1 MTYFTSQGHT
11 FKISRPKGG
20 IFVELIKRNI
30 HTDCIK
36 CKAQTQMTL
45 EDDVIISDSRP
56 DAAKLIMDR
65 GNVMIEEVKVSDDH
79 VNVKGRMRF
88 HVLYLTENGMASSG
102 RSDVADMEGEIPFDE
117 MVFMEGIRGGDSVN
131 VDWELEDL
139 SIGLI
144 NSRKLS
150 IQSVVTLTLACEEIC
165 DEETAVDLYSE
176 EPVEFRKKTLDIAAM
191 TIKKKD
197 IFRVK
202 EEVEIPG
209 SFPNISSM
217 VWTEIVPDAVEFKV
231 LEDKISVQ
239 GELRAF
245 FLYRGEGEDEELC
258 HYETTLPFAGS
269 LDCPGAEEGMI
280 PEIRFSAENREV
292 EVRPDFDGEDRVITF
307 EQCLDLNIC
316 IYEEEKIDLLS
327 DVYGVV
333 NEVSVLE
340 KNADFRRL
348 LSRSNGKTKL
358 SGHFK
363 CEDEKVILHKIL
375 HSTCKIQMTGQNVTE
390 GGIDLTGVVN
400 MQIFYECSSE
410 EDRYGVIKGTIPF
423 QYVLEAD
430 GISENCIY
438 PVQAFVD
445 QVAVAIIDNGEVDVK
460 CVLYFRSNVY
470 STWQEKIVEQIVVS
484 EPDMEKMASLPGI
497 AVYMVKEGE
506 SLWDIGKRYY
516 VPVSVIKQT
525 NDLTSDEVR
534 AGDKILIVK
543 NA

>member
-1 MTYFTSQGHT
+1 MTYFTSLGHT
-11 FKISRPKGG
+11 FKISRLKGG

-88 HVLYLTENGMASSG
+88 QVLYLTENGMASSG

-117 MVFMEGIRGGDSVN
+117 MIFMEGIRGGDSVN

-139 SIGLI
+139 SVGLI

-209 SFPNISSM
+209 SFPNISAM

-245 FLYRGEGEDEELC
+245 FLYRGEGEEEELC

-269 LDCPGAEEGMI
+269 LDCPGAQEGMI

-292 EVRPDFDGEDRVITF
+292 EVRPDFDGEERVITF
-307 EQCLDLNIC
+307 EQCLDLDIC
-316 IYEEEKIDLLS
+316 IYEEEEIDLLS

-340 KNADFRRL
+340 KNANFRKL
-348 LSRSNGKTKL
+348 LSRSSGKTKL

-363 CEDEKVILHKIL
+363 CEDEKAILHKIL
-375 HSTCKIQMTGQNVTE
+375 HTTCKLQITGQNVTE
-390 GGIDLTGVVN
+390 GGINLTGVVN
-400 MQIFYECSSE
+400 MQIFYECSNE
-410 EDRYGVIKGTIPF
+410 EDKYGVIKGTLPF

-430 GISENCIY
+430 GIGENCIY

-525 NDLTSDEVR
+525 NELTSDEVR
-534 AGDKILIVK
+534 AGDRILIVK

>member
-1 MTYFTSQGHT
+1 M
-11 FKISRPKGG
+11 
-20 IFVELIKRNI
+20 ELIKRNI

-56 DAAKLIMDR
+56 DAAKLIMDK
-65 GNVMIEEVKVSDDH
+65 GNVMIDEVKVSDDH
-79 VNVKGRMRF
+79 VSVKGKLCF
-88 HVLYLTENGMASSG
+88 QVLYLAENGIAPSG
-102 RSDVADMEGEIPFDE
+102 KSDVADMEGTIPFDE
-117 MVFMEGIRGGDSVN
+117 MVFMEGIRGGDNVN

-139 SIGLI
+139 SVGLI

-150 IQSVVTLTLACEEIC
+150 IQSVVTLALACEEIC

-176 EPVEFRKKTLDIAAM
+176 EPVEFRKKTLEIAAM

-209 SFPNISSM
+209 SFPNIFTMIWS
-217 VWTEIVPDAVEFKV
+217 EIVPAAVEFKV
-231 LEDKISVQ
+231 LEDKINVQ

-245 FLYRGEGEDEELC
+245 FLYRGEGEEEELC

-269 LDCPGAEEGMI
+269 LDCPGAQEGMI

-292 EVRPDFDGEDRVITF
+292 EVRPDFDGEERVITF
-307 EQCLDLNIC
+307 EQCLDLDIC
-316 IYEEEKIDLLS
+316 VYEEERIDILS

-340 KNADFRRL
+340 KNADFRKL
-348 LSRSNGKTKL
+348 LSRSSGKTKL

-363 CEDEKVILHKIL
+363 CEDEKAMLHKIL
-375 HSTCKIQMTGQNVTE
+375 HTTSSLQITGENVSE
-390 GGIDLTGVVN
+390 GGIELTGVVN

-410 EDRYGVIKGTIPF
+410 ENKYGVVKGTIPF
-423 QYVLEAD
+423 QYMLEAE
-430 GISENCIY
+430 GIGENCIY

-445 QVAVAIIDNGEVDVK
+445 QITVAIIDSGEVDVK
-460 CVLYFRSNVY
+460 CVLFFRANVY
-470 STWQEKIVEQIVVS
+470 STWQEKIVEQIVVT

-543 NA
+543 NS

>member
-1 MTYFTSQGHT
+1 M
-11 FKISRPKGG
+11 
-20 IFVELIKRNI
+20 ELMKRNI
-30 HTDCIK
+30 HTDCMK
-36 CKAQTQMTL
+36 CKANTQMTL

-65 GNVMIEEVKVSDDH
+65 GNVIIDEVKVTDDH
-79 VNVKGRMRF
+79 VNVKGKLCF
-88 HVLYLTENGMASSG
+88 CVLYLAEKGTSEKTG
-102 RSDVADMEGEIPFDE
+102 VADMEGELPFDE
-117 MVFMEGIRGGDSVN
+117 MIFMEGIRGGDSVN
-131 VDWELEDL
+131 VNWELEDL

-150 IQSVVTLTLACEEIC
+150 VQSVITLGLTCEEIC

-176 EPVEFRKKTLDIAAM
+176 EPVEFRKKTLDVAVM

-209 SFPNISSM
+209 SFPNIFAMIWSD
-217 VWTEIVPDAVEFKV
+217 VTPGAVEFKV

-245 FLYRGEGEDEELC
+245 FLYRGEGEEEELC

-269 LDCPGAEEGMI
+269 LDCPGAREGMI
-280 PEIRFSAENREV
+280 PEIRFRAENREV
-292 EVRPDFDGEDRVITF
+292 EIRPDFDGEERVITF
-307 EQCLDLNIC
+307 EQCLDLDIC
-316 IYEEEKIDLLS
+316 IYEEEKIDILA

-333 NEVSVLE
+333 NEVSVAE
-340 KNADFRRL
+340 KNAEFRRL
-348 LSRSNGKTKL
+348 LSRSSGKTKL
-358 SGHFK
+358 AGHFK
-363 CEDEKVILHKIL
+363 CEDEKAMLHKIL
-375 HSTCKIQMTGQNVTE
+375 HTTSSLQITGQNVLE
-390 GGIDLTGVVN
+390 GGIELTGVVN
-400 MQIFYECSSE
+400 LQIFYQCSNE
-410 EDRYGVIKGTIPF
+410 ENEYGVIKGTIPF
-423 QYVLEAD
+423 RYELEAE
-430 GISENCIY
+430 GIDESCIY

-445 QVAVAIIDNGEVDVK
+445 QVTVAIIDNGEVDVK
-460 CVLYFRSNVY
+460 CVLYFRANVY
-470 STWQEKIVEQIVVS
+470 RTWQEKIVEQITVS

-516 VPVSVIKQT
+516 VPVSVLKQT
-525 NDLTSDEVR
+525 NDMTSDEVR

-543 NA
+543 NI

>member
-1 MTYFTSQGHT
+1 M
-11 FKISRPKGG
+11 
-20 IFVELIKRNI
+20 ELIKRNI
-30 HTDCIK
+30 HTDNIK
-36 CKAQTQMTL
+36 SKAQTQMTL

-79 VNVKGRMRF
+79 ANVKGRMRF
-88 HVLYLTENGMASSG
+88 HVLYLTENGAASSG

-117 MVFMEGIRGGDSVN
+117 MVFMEGIRGGDNVS

-150 IQSVVTLTLACEEIC
+150 IQSVVTLMLACGEIC

-209 SFPNISSM
+209 SFPNISTM
-217 VWTEIVPDAVEFKV
+217 VWSEITPDAVEFKV

-245 FLYRGEGEDEELC
+245 FLYRGEGEDEDLC

-269 LDCPGAEEGMI
+269 LDCPGAREGMI
-280 PEIRFSAENREV
+280 PEIRFTAENREV
-292 EVRPDFDGEDRVITF
+292 EVRPDFDGEERVITF
-307 EQCLDLNIC
+307 EQCLDLDIC
-316 IYEEEKIDLLS
+316 VYEEEKIDLLS

-348 LSRSNGKTKL
+348 LSRSSGKTKL

-375 HSTCKIQMTGQNVTE
+375 HTTCKLQITGQSVAE

-410 EDRYGVIKGTIPF
+410 EDKYGVIKGTIPF
-423 QYVLEAD
+423 QYMLEAD
-430 GISENCIY
+430 GITENCIY

-445 QVAVAIIDNGEVDVK
+445 QIVVAIIDNGEVDVK

-516 VPVSVIKQT
+516 VPVSVIKQA

>member
-1 MTYFTSQGHT
+1 MTYFASLGHT

-88 HVLYLTENGMASSG
+88 HVLYLTESGASSSG
-102 RSDVADMEGEIPFDE
+102 RSDVADMEGEIPFEE

-139 SIGLI
+139 SVGLI

-150 IQSVVTLTLACEEIC
+150 IQSVVSLALACEEIC

-176 EPVEFRKKTLDIAAM
+176 QPVEFRKKTLDIAAM

-209 SFPNISSM
+209 SFPNISAM

-245 FLYRGEGEDEELC
+245 FLYRGEGEEEELC

-269 LDCPGAEEGMI
+269 LDCPGAQEGMI

-292 EVRPDFDGEDRVITF
+292 EIRPDFDGEERVITF
-307 EQCLDLNIC
+307 EQCLDLDIC

-340 KNADFRRL
+340 KNADFRKL
-348 LSRSNGKTKL
+348 LSRSSGKTKL

-375 HSTCKIQMTGQNVTE
+375 HTTSKLQMTGQNVTE
-390 GGIDLTGVVN
+390 GGIELTGVVN
-400 MQIFYECSSE
+400 LQIFYECSSD
-410 EDRYGVIKGTIPF
+410 EDKYGVIKAAIPF
-423 QYVLEAD
+423 QYVLEAE
-430 GISENCIY
+430 GIDEKCIY

-445 QVAVAIIDNGEVDVK
+445 QVVVAIIDNGEVDVK

-470 STWQEKIVEQIVVS
+470 STWQEKIVEQILVS

-497 AVYMVKEGE
+497 AVYIVKEGE